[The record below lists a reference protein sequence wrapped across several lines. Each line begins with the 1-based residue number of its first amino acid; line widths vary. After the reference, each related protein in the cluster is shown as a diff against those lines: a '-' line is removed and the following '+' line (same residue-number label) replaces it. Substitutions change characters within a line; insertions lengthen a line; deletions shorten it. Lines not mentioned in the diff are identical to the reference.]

1 MYTWLM
7 MNTKGKQLIYNFIMC
22 IIILCLTGCG
32 GQKAEIEE
40 ESILTEMKEETPL
53 YLIVENDMTE
63 GELVLHSYITGL
75 EHHYKYSYTTQ
86 FMDKYGNYASQS
98 KFVPGKAVVIGGRD
112 ADGYLISVQMSDEVW
127 EYEEVKRFSF
137 DTERGI
143 FTIADTKYSIQ
154 DKYYVF
160 SDGVRTV
167 LNIISEDDVLNV
179 VGKDNRILA
188 IVIATGH
195 GELQL
200 LNTEVFEGS
209 FLQLNNDIFIPITEN
224 MYVEIPEGVYTLKV
238 ANDGWGGTKEIEIL
252 RGETTEVDLE
262 ELKGEG
268 KKRGQVSFDIDVE
281 NVEVKVD
288 YKIIDHT
295 SPIELVYGTHV
306 LEIKAEGY
314 NTWKK
319 YLSVNSPDATIVIEL
334 EEDEDYESKE
344 DTTETETVEETE
356 TTEEI
361 DEESSENQ

>member
-1 MYTWLM
+1 M
-7 MNTKGKQLIYNFIMC
+7 MKTKAKKIIYSFILGIM
-22 IIILCLTGCG
+22 ILGLAGCAKESP
-32 GQKAEIEE
+32 QVEE
-40 ESILTEMKEETPL
+40 ETTQVGEAEEAPL

-63 GELVLHSYITGL
+63 GELVVHSYVTGL
-75 EHHYKYSYTTQ
+75 EHHYNYSYTTQ
-86 FMDKYGNYASQS
+86 FMDKYGNYAPQS
-98 KFVPGKAVVIGGRD
+98 KFVPGKAVVIGKRD
-112 ADGYLISVQMSDEVW
+112 ADGYLTTVQMSDEVW
-127 EYEEVKRFSF
+127 EYEDVKRFSF
-137 DTERGI
+137 DLEKGI

-160 SDGVRTV
+160 SNGERTV
-167 LNIISEDDVLNV
+167 LNIISEDDVLNI
-179 VGKDNRILA
+179 VGKDNKILS

-200 LNTEVFEGS
+200 LNTDVFEGS

-224 MYVEIPEGVYTLKV
+224 MYVEIPEGSYILRV
-238 ANDGWGGTKEIEIL
+238 ANDGWGGSKEIEIL
-252 RGETTEVDLE
+252 RGESTEVDLE

-268 KKRGQVSFDIDVE
+268 KKRGMVHFDIDVE

-295 SPIELVYGTHV
+295 SPVELVYGTHV

-334 EEDEDYESKE
+334 EEDDNYKSEKNTEES
-344 DTTETETVEETE
+344 ETEEESESTK
-356 TTEEI
+356 EI

>member
-1 MYTWLM
+1 MR
-7 MNTKGKQLIYNFIMC
+7 TKIKAIIYSFILG
-22 IIILCLTGCG
+22 ITILGVTGCTNEVP
-32 GQKAEIEE
+32 QVEE
-40 ESILTEMKEETPL
+40 ETVSEDVAEETPL
-53 YLIVENDMTE
+53 YLIVENDTVE
-63 GELVLHSYITGL
+63 EELTVHSYVSGM
-75 EHHYKYSYTTQ
+75 EHHYKYSYTTL
-86 FMDKYGNYASQS
+86 FMDKYGNYAPQS
-98 KFVPGKAVVIGGRD
+98 AFVAGKAIVLGERD
-112 ADGYLISVQMSDEVW
+112 ADGYLTSVQMSDEVW
-127 EYEEVKRFSF
+127 EYEDVRRFSF
-137 DTERGI
+137 DIEKGI

-160 SDGVRTV
+160 SNGERTV

-179 VGKDNRILA
+179 VGKDKKILSV
-188 IVIATGH
+188 VIATGH

-209 FLQLNNDIFIPITEN
+209 FLQLNNDIFVPITEN
-224 MYVEIPEGVYTLKV
+224 MYMEIPEGTYTLSV
-238 ANDGWGGTKEIEIL
+238 ANDGWGGSKEIEIL
-252 RGETTEVDLE
+252 RGESTEVDLE

-319 YLSVNSPDATIVIEL
+319 YLSVNSPDSTIVIEL
-334 EEDEDYESKE
+334 EKDKE
-344 DTTETETVEETE
+344 YKEETE
-356 TTEEI
+356 TEEVEETTEGE
-361 DEESSENQ
+361 EETQESSENQ